1 MRTETEIN
9 NLLISVK
16 NNIKELESNRHY
28 FDAYV
33 KSVIRKTLEWVLKN
47 EN

>member
-1 MRTETEIN
+1 MRSETEIN
-9 NLLISVK
+9 NLLISAK
-16 NNIKELESNRHY
+16 NNIKELESKRY
-28 FDAYV
+28 YADAYI